1 MHCLFFIVPTIFS
14 LFLIEGKNKKSHI
27 PHKNDHL
34 KNKNNY
40 TWIRRIIKRSFM
52 SSHNFF
58 YVPERPL
65 VILDFDIMDTLSIE
79 FYTTVPSSTTFF
91 TVKVESYGL
100 RGKVVTETH
109 IDRTL
114 ISGKKTNVVLSLFIK
129 TKEGAF
135 YFSCEKCEK

>member
-14 LFLIEGKNKKSHI
+14 LFLIEEKISRVI
-27 PHKNDHL
+27 SR
-34 KNKNNY
+34 
-40 TWIRRIIKRSFM
+40 IRRIIKRSFM

>member
-1 MHCLFFIVPTIFS
+1 
-14 LFLIEGKNKKSHI
+14 
-27 PHKNDHL
+27 
-34 KNKNNY
+34 
-40 TWIRRIIKRSFM
+40 M

-79 FYTTVPSSTTFF
+79 FYTTVPSSTTFLP
-91 TVKVESYGL
+91 VKVESYGL

-109 IDRTL
+109 TDPHIDFRE
-114 ISGKKTNVVLSLFIK
+114 KTNGELSLFIK

>member
-1 MHCLFFIVPTIFS
+1 
-14 LFLIEGKNKKSHI
+14 
-27 PHKNDHL
+27 
-34 KNKNNY
+34 
-40 TWIRRIIKRSFM
+40 M

-100 RGKVVTETH
+100 RGKVVTETAH
-109 IDRTL
+109 
-114 ISGKKTNVVLSLFIK
+114 
-129 TKEGAF
+129 
-135 YFSCEKCEK
+135 